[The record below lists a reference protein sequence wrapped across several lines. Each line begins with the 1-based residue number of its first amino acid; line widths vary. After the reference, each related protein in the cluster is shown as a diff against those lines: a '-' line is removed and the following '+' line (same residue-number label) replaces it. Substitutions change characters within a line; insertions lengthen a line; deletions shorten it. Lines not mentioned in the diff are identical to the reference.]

1 VQEVGIKYYVHT
13 LLPLT
18 FPSYRSPLLLFSPF
32 YLCLLYFFRHFIT
45 VSCLAHSSFHSPPS
59 ILFLLQVFVLFPSL
73 FLLCSFFFC
82 LFFLIQFFFV
92 FFLFCFPSLFY
103 FTFEFLS
110 FPSFSTNRQSKSLW
124 VQGTA
129 NYSNNLSSSQSL
141 ETLRRVQ

>member
-1 VQEVGIKYYVHT
+1 MQEVGIKYYVHT

-73 FLLCSFFFC
+73 FLLCSFFLSLLPHSILLC
-82 LFFLIQFFFV
+82 FLP
-92 FFLFCFPSLFY
+92 LL
-103 FTFEFLS
+103 LS
-110 FPSFSTNRQSKSLW
+110 FSVLLHFRISFIPIFFYQQAKQVTVGSRD
-124 VQGTA
+124 
-129 NYSNNLSSSQSL
+129 SQL
-141 ETLRRVQ
+141 Q